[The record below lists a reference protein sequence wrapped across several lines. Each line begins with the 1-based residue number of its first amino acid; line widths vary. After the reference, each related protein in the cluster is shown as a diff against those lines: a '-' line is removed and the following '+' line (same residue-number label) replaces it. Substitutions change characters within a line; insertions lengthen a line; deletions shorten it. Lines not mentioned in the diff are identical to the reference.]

1 MGGFSMSILLLAMVG
16 MFWAFVIAIVILA
29 IIKLA
34 LYVFESF
41 GLMKLNKNLGYKHS
55 WTAWIPI
62 YNKYLLGKIAVKPWA
77 GVTLSLLWLIKTVLF
92 ILGYIFAG
100 INSLLILTIIL
111 VIVTF
116 IVEMIIVSKL
126 YTKYSKYNEVLTVF
140 TAVTLGLLEPIFIFA
155 IRNNKNRS

>member
-1 MGGFSMSILLLAMVG
+1 MGGFSMSILLLAMAG

-100 INSLLILTIIL
+100 MGMGVDIRRLPMGCPAGMADAADAFWLSYRSHLLFQIGQTALGFYNFDPILGKDGHT
-111 VIVTF
+111 
-116 IVEMIIVSKL
+116 
-126 YTKYSKYNEVLTVF
+126 
-140 TAVTLGLLEPIFIFA
+140 G
-155 IRNNKNRS
+155 

>member
-1 MGGFSMSILLLAMVG
+1 MGGFSMSILLLAMAG

-62 YNKYLLGKIAVKPWA
+62 YNKYLLGKIAVKP
-77 GVTLSLLWLIKTVLF
+77 
-92 ILGYIFAG
+92 
-100 INSLLILTIIL
+100 
-111 VIVTF
+111 
-116 IVEMIIVSKL
+116 
-126 YTKYSKYNEVLTVF
+126 
-140 TAVTLGLLEPIFIFA
+140 
-155 IRNNKNRS
+155 

>member
-1 MGGFSMSILLLAMVG
+1 MGGFSMSILLLAMAG
-16 MFWAFVIAIVILA
+16 MFWAFVIVIVILA

-34 LYVFESF
+34 LYVFES
-41 GLMKLNKNLGYKHS
+41 
-55 WTAWIPI
+55 
-62 YNKYLLGKIAVKPWA
+62 
-77 GVTLSLLWLIKTVLF
+77 VLF